1 MTSPS
6 WFCLLKGAFED
17 GEDAFMFKQCQLC
30 FNLTAFLLMLAGWFL
45 LRVELEEVVQ
55 RRDEQLS

>member
-1 MTSPS
+1 
-6 WFCLLKGAFED
+6 
-17 GEDAFMFKQCQLC
+17 MFKQCQLC